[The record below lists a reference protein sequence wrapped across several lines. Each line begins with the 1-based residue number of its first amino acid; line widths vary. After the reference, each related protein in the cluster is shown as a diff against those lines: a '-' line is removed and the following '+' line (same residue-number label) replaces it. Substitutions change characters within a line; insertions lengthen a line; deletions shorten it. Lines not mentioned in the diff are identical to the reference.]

1 MRQPPKFAKLKANLT
16 VPKSN
21 HNMHTIFL
29 ELTVILILAGVIAMA
44 ISLLKQPAII
54 AYLLTGLIIGPL
66 GYYHLRH
73 TDILQGLGEIGIT
86 LLLFLV
92 GLELDINQIKKLG
105 GKILAIGLGQVA
117 LTSVL
122 AYGGLRLLGFPE
134 ASAGLLAL
142 ALSLSSTIIVVKLL
156 NDKQDLHSLYG
167 KIVIGI
173 LLLQD
178 FAAIFLLVFLSSTNS
193 ADPLMA
199 GLPAWQQIFF
209 NFIKILLLIWL
220 VNWQSKYVLPWVLKF
235 IGKSDELL
243 LVFSLA
249 WSLGLAAFVSLPF
262 IGFNLEI
269 GGFLAG
275 LALASTAV
283 HYEIGA
289 RIKSL
294 RDFFLIIFFIILGSG
309 LAFNHLNEI
318 IVPALLVTGFVII
331 IKPLIVMVLVGL
343 AGFKP
348 RTGLMTALPLSQV
361 SEFSLILA
369 ALGLKL
375 GYIDEAGATL
385 LTVVAILSIITS
397 SYSVAHAE
405 RLYEW
410 SKKGLA
416 FFDFR
421 RGSAE
426 KGLQQKDL
434 KNHIIIVGAHRMG
447 RHIVNVLARLG
458 IPFIVV
464 DQNPEVVDE
473 YHRQNIP
480 AMCGDI
486 GDSHIQ
492 ELAGLARARLV
503 ISTVPVLRE
512 NEALLETIQTK
523 GYKTRMIMT
532 ARDEDEALSLYA
544 KNIDYVLLPHF
555 IGGLHL
561 AKILEDDQ
569 HLRGLGK
576 LRRDH
581 LKTLRT

>member
-1 MRQPPKFAKLKANLT
+1 MT
-16 VPKSN
+16 
-21 HNMHTIFL
+21 TIFL
-29 ELTVILILAGVIAMA
+29 ELTVILILAGAIATV

-54 AYLLTGLIIGPL
+54 AYLLTGLIIGPF

-92 GLELDINQIKKLG
+92 GLELDIGQIKKLG

-117 LTSVL
+117 LTAIL
-122 AYGGLRLLGFPE
+122 GYAGLILLGFSS

-142 ALSLSSTIIVVKLL
+142 GLSFSSTIIVVKLL
-156 NDKQDLHSLYG
+156 NEKQDLRSLYG

-178 FAAIFLLVFLSSTNS
+178 FAAIFLLVFFSGTST

-199 GLPAWQQIFF
+199 GLPAWQHIFF
-209 NFIKILLLIWL
+209 NFIKMLLLIWL
-220 VNWQSKYVLPWVLKF
+220 INWHSKYVLPWVFKI

-275 LALASTAV
+275 LALARTAV

-294 RDFFLIIFFIILGSG
+294 RDFFLIIFFIILGAG
-309 LAFNHLNEI
+309 LAFNHLHEI

-331 IKPLIVMVLVGL
+331 IKPLIVMILIGL

-348 RTGLMTALPLSQV
+348 RTGLMAALPLSQI

-397 SYSVAHAE
+397 SYSVLHAE
-405 RLYEW
+405 RLYEGLR
-410 SKKGLA
+410 KGLTI
-416 FFDFR
+416 FDFR
-421 RGSAE
+421 RGAAE
-426 KGLQQKDL
+426 KGLQQKNL
-434 KNHIIIVGAHRMG
+434 KRHVIIVGAHRMG
-447 RHIVNVLARLG
+447 RHIVNVLTRLNL
-458 IPFIVV
+458 PFIIV

-486 GDSHIQ
+486 GDSNIQ
-492 ELAGLARARLV
+492 ELAGLSRARLV
-503 ISTVPVLRE
+503 ISTIPSLKE
-512 NEALLETIQTK
+512 NEALLETIHNS

-532 ARDEDEALSLYA
+532 AQDEDEALSLYD
-544 KNIDYVLLPHF
+544 KDIDYVLLPHF

-581 LKTLRT
+581 LKTLRS